1 MKYFLSLL
9 VLPIVVFAQPSVL
22 HYDINKDKYLHSKNI
37 NQTRP
42 IASITK
48 LMTAMVVLDSNPNLH
63 EKLSLSKK
71 VKSSLPRQQFSR
83 IDLLNAMLVKSDN
96 GAAETLA
103 ENYPGGRKVFIEEMN
118 RHAFSYGMISTR
130 FDDPSGLSSGNQ
142 STAIDVATMV
152 NKAGSYKLI
161 RAISVQKQIIID
173 AKFKKK
179 IRKIVLPNTNTHILV
194 EFDTVVVSKTGFT
207 NPAGFC
213 VALMVEQ
220 KGTRTVI
227 VVLGANN
234 KYDRIRKVEHVI
246 YNDVVDS
253 DIKEIDTK
261 PFEPLT
267 VETPIM

>member
-1 MKYFLSLL
+1 MKLFLSLL
-9 VLPIVVFAQPSVL
+9 LVSLNVLAQPSVL

-103 ENYPGGRKVFIEEMN
+103 ENYPGGRKVFIDEMN

-130 FDDPSGLSSGNQ
+130 FDDPTGLSSSNQ

-161 RAISVQKQIIID
+161 RAISVQKQIIIY
-173 AKFKKK
+173 AKFKC
-179 IRKIVLPNTNTHILV
+179 
-194 EFDTVVVSKTGFT
+194 FDT
-207 NPAGFC
+207 
-213 VALMVEQ
+213 
-220 KGTRTVI
+220 
-227 VVLGANN
+227 
-234 KYDRIRKVEHVI
+234 
-246 YNDVVDS
+246 
-253 DIKEIDTK
+253 
-261 PFEPLT
+261 
-267 VETPIM
+267 IM

>member
-9 VLPIVVFAQPSVL
+9 VLPVAVFAQPSVL

-63 EKLSLSKK
+63 EKLSL
-71 VKSSLPRQQFSR
+71 QQFSR

-130 FDDPSGLSSGNQ
+130 FDDPTGLSSGNQ

-194 EFDTVVVSKTGFT
+194 EFDSVVVSKTGFT

>member
-130 FDDPSGLSSGNQ
+130 FDDPTGLSSGNQ

-161 RAISVQKQIIID
+161 RAISVQK
-173 AKFKKK
+173 KLLLMLSLKRRLERLFF
-179 IRKIVLPNTNTHILV
+179 LTLTHTSWLSLIL
-194 EFDTVVVSKTGFT
+194 
-207 NPAGFC
+207 
-213 VALMVEQ
+213 L
-220 KGTRTVI
+220 
-227 VVLGANN
+227 
-234 KYDRIRKVEHVI
+234 
-246 YNDVVDS
+246 
-253 DIKEIDTK
+253 
-261 PFEPLT
+261 
-267 VETPIM
+267 

>member
-1 MKYFLSLL
+1 MKLFFSLL
-9 VLPIVVFAQPSVL
+9 LVSLTAFAQPSVL
-22 HYDINKDKYLHSKNI
+22 HYDLNSNKYLHNKNI

-48 LMTAMVVLDSNPNLH
+48 LMTAMVVLDSNPDLQ

-71 VKSSLPRQQFSR
+71 VKSSLPRQQYTR
-83 IDLLNAMLVKSDN
+83 ISLLNAMLVKSDN

-103 ENYPGGRKVFIEEMN
+103 ENYPGGRSVFIGEMN
-118 RHAFSYGMISTR
+118 RHAFSYGMISTH
-130 FDDPSGLSSGNQ
+130 FDDPTGLSSSNQ

-161 RAISVQKQIIID
+161 RAISVQKQVIID

-194 EFDTVVVSKTGFT
+194 EFDSVVVSKTGFT
-207 NPAGFC
+207 NPAGYC
-213 VALMVEQ
+213 VALMVEE
-220 KGTRTVI
+220 KGSRTII

-234 KYDRIRKVEHVI
+234 KYDRIKKVEHVI

-253 DIKEIDTK
+253 EIKEIDTK

-267 VETPIM
+267 LEMPIM

>member
-1 MKYFLSLL
+1 MVSLNA
-9 VLPIVVFAQPSVL
+9 FAQPSIL
-22 HYDINKDKYLHSKNI
+22 HYDIDKEKYLHSNNI

-48 LMTAMVVLDSNPNLH
+48 LMTAMVVLDSKVNLYQQ
-63 EKLSLSKK
+63 LRLSKK
-71 VKSSLPRQQFSR
+71 GKSSLPRQLYSR
-83 IDLLNAMLVKSDN
+83 LDLMNAMLVKSDN

-103 ENYPGGRKVFIEEMN
+103 ENHLGGRKLFIEEMN
-118 RHAFSYGMISTR
+118 RHAFAFGMISTR
-130 FDDPSGLSSGNQ
+130 FDDPTGLSSGNQ

-161 RAISVQKQIIID
+161 RAISVQKQVVLD

-179 IRKIVLPNTNTHILV
+179 IRKIVLPNTNKHILV
-194 EFDTVVVSKTGFT
+194 EFDSVVVSKTGFT

-220 KGTRTVI
+220 KGVRSVI

-234 KYDRIRKVEHVI
+234 KYDRIKKVEDVL

-253 DIKEIDTK
+253 ELKEIDTNN
-261 PFEPLT
+261 FEQYFL
-267 VETPIM
+267 ETPIM

>member
-1 MKYFLSLL
+1 MKIFFFLLFVSFG
-9 VLPIVVFAQPSVL
+9 VLAQPSVL
-22 HYDINKDKYLHSKNI
+22 HYDINKEKYLHNNNI

-48 LMTAMVVLDSNPNLH
+48 LMTAMVVLDSKPNLQ
-63 EKLSLSKK
+63 EKLTLSKK

-83 IDLLNAMLVKSDN
+83 LDLLNAMLVKSDN

-103 ENYPGGRKVFIEEMN
+103 ENYSSGRKGFIEDMN
-118 RHAFSYGMISTR
+118 RHAFSYGMLSTH
-130 FDDPSGLSSGNQ
+130 FDDPTGLSSGNQ

-179 IRKIVLPNTNTHILV
+179 VRKIVLPNTNRHILV
-194 EFDTVVVSKTGFT
+194 EFDSVVVSKTGFT

-213 VALMVEQ
+213 VALMVEE
-220 KGTRTVI
+220 KGTRSII

-234 KYDRIRKVEHVI
+234 KHDRIKKVEYVI

-253 DIKEIDTK
+253 DLKETDTK

-267 VETPIM
+267 LEMPIM

>member
-9 VLPIVVFAQPSVL
+9 VLPVVVFAQPSVL
-22 HYDINKDKYLHSKNI
+22 HYDLNSDKYLHNKNI

-48 LMTAMVVLDSNPNLH
+48 LMTAMVVLDSNPNLQ

-71 VKSSLPRQQFSR
+71 AKSSLPRQQFSR
-83 IDLLNAMLVKSDN
+83 INLLNAMLVKSDN

-103 ENYPGGRKVFIEEMN
+103 ENYPGGRDAFMREMN
-118 RHAFSYGMISTR
+118 RHAFSFGMISTR
-130 FDDPSGLSSGNQ
+130 FEDPTGLSSNNR

-161 RAISVQKQIIID
+161 RDISVQKQIIID
-173 AKFKKK
+173 GKFKKK
-179 IRKIVLPNTNTHILV
+179 VRKIVLPNTNRYILV
-194 EFDTVVVSKTGFT
+194 EFDSVVVSKTGFT
-207 NPAGFC
+207 NPAGYC
-213 VALMVEQ
+213 VALLVEE
-220 KGTRTVI
+220 KGKRSVI

-234 KYDRIRKVEHVI
+234 KYDRIKKVEHVL

-253 DIKEIDTK
+253 EIKEIDTK
-261 PFEPLT
+261 PYEPFTL
-267 VETPIM
+267 EMPIM